1 MPRSSVRPFW
11 FYRCY
16 CLSLFIA
23 WQLILSYRSINNQP
37 PGSEMLILWT
47 LFLPAFFWIMSAAA
61 FHLPYSK
68 FGSLER
74 TAPPDETPIAIA
86 DSVGGEVGWCRATIP
101 FMSWA
106 AYSEGLSFSIWLIG
120 TGYIPFSEITRIK
133 PSYWGSCKIFHTSRE
148 VRSPLF
154 IPAKN
159 INTVIRERWTPTELN
174 S

>member
-1 MPRSSVRPFW
+1 MPRSSARPYW

-23 WQLILSYRSINNQP
+23 WNLIFGYRSINNQP
-37 PGSEMLILWT
+37 PGIEMLILFP
-47 LFLPAFFWIMSAAA
+47 LFLPAIFWIMSAAA
-61 FHLPYSK
+61 FHWPYSK
-68 FGSLER
+68 FGLLEC
-74 TAPPDETPIAIA
+74 TAPPDEPPIAVA
-86 DSVGGEVGWCRATIP
+86 DSVGGEVGWCRATFP

-106 AYSEGLSFSIWLIG
+106 AYPEGISVSIWLIG
-120 TGYIPFSEITRIK
+120 KGYIPFSEITRIK